1 MMGMHL
7 ERMGIVFGVV
17 VVVVEYW
24 VLFEKLHL

>member
-1 MMGMHL
+1 MGMHL

-17 VVVVEYW
+17 VVVVVEYW